1 MYNTW
6 CLLVESDGG
15 VVGWRVWLVSSEGDS
30 EERLALGCVFEWRRW
45 LVGWI
50 VLVFPRRAWRNGSA
64 FDSRSKGW
72 VFESPCPHFS
82 LWFPVSLFHRL
93 HFHILTDSVSLIMLS
108 TVFEASISDLCPSS
122 APFFGFMGVA
132 ASIIF
137 ASRIVSTSK

>member
-15 VVGWRVWLVSSEGDS
+15 VIGWKVWLVSSEGDS

-72 VFESPCPHFS
+72 VFESPCPHLFS
-82 LWFPVSLFHRL
+82 FPCDRMDKKTIADELTRFCATFHFDNGDFDGFCKSLA
-93 HFHILTDSVSLIMLS
+93 LS
-108 TVFEASISDLCPSS
+108 IPL
-122 APFFGFMGVA
+122 
-132 ASIIF
+132 
-137 ASRIVSTSK
+137 